1 MLTIASL
8 RLASLR
14 SMRTRGGERGTRK
27 SERRKV
33 EKGGGGVEKAM
44 ERGEGTPAVKN
55 PFV

>member
-33 EKGGGGVEKAM
+33 EGGGGVEKAM

>member
-1 MLTIASL
+1 MLTIAGL

-14 SMRTRGGERGTRK
+14 SMRTRGGERKTTK

-33 EKGGGGVEKAM
+33 EGGGVEKAM